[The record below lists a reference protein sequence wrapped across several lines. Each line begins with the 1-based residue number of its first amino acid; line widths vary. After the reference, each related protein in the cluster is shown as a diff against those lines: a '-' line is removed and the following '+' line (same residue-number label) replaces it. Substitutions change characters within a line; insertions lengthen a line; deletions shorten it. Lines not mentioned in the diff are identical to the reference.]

1 MVTFGQYMRGL
12 RRLTFAWLRGDRDAT
27 MRERRLMAFRLL
39 QGQAEQITF
48 TRAGI
53 KWTVD
58 VEGGVVPKKLF
69 MRGNAFE
76 PLRKGLVG
84 WLKANGHIT
93 ETRRTIVDIGANIG
107 TPSVQLARE
116 TGLDILAIE
125 PVPPNFDLLV
135 KNIAQN
141 GLDKQVRCVRAAV
154 SMRPG
159 TLKMAVPKERATC
172 EVIEDGKQPGF
183 GKLTPDIPIIDVPSM
198 RLETILSDNHVAP
211 ERVAV
216 VWCDAQG
223 MEREIIESA
232 PGLWKTGV
240 PLYLELW
247 PKGINAHGGTDAFLT
262 AIQAHFKSFVMISDM
277 TGRGGPN
284 ARPRPLSDL
293 RKIVESIG
301 DSHDDALLL

>member
-1 MVTFGQYMRGL
+1 MVTFGQYMRGF
-12 RRLTFAWLRGDRDAT
+12 RRLTLAWLKGDRDAT
-27 MRERRLMAFRLL
+27 LRERRLMAFRLL
-39 QGQAEQITF
+39 EGQAEQITF

-53 KWTVD
+53 QWTVD

-76 PLRKGLVG
+76 PLRKALAA

-93 ETRRTIVDIGANIG
+93 ETRKTIVDIGANIG

-116 TGLDILAIE
+116 TGLNILAIE
-125 PVPPNFDLLV
+125 PVPANFDLLQ
-135 KNIAQN
+135 KNIVQN

-172 EVIEDGKQPGF
+172 EVIEEGKQPGF
-183 GKLTPDIPIIDVPSM
+183 GKLTPDIPIIEVPSK
-198 RLETILSDNHVAP
+198 RLETILNESQIAP
-211 ERVAV
+211 DAVAV

-223 MEREIIESA
+223 LEREIIESA
-232 PGLWKTGV
+232 PALWKAGV

-247 PKGINAHGGTDAFLT
+247 PKGINAHGGIDAFLT
-262 AIQAHFKSFVMISDM
+262 SIEAHFKSFVMISEM
-277 TGRGGPN
+277 LKSGPQ
-284 ARPRPLSDL
+284 ARPRPLAEL
-293 RKIVESIG
+293 RKIVEAIG

>member
-1 MVTFGQYMRGL
+1 MATFGQYVRGL
-12 RRLTFAWLRGDRDAT
+12 RRLTFAWLKGDHDAT
-27 MRERRLMAFRLL
+27 LRERRLMAFRLL

-53 KWTVD
+53 QWTVD

-76 PLRKGLVG
+76 PLRKALVA
-84 WLKANGHIT
+84 WLKANGHMT
-93 ETRRTIVDIGANIG
+93 ATRRTIVDIGANIG

-116 TGLDILAIE
+116 TGLHILAIE
-125 PVPPNFDLLV
+125 PVPANFDLLR

-172 EVIEDGKQPGF
+172 EVIEDGQQPGF
-183 GKLTPDIPIIDVPSM
+183 GKLTPDVPIIEVPSL
-198 RLETILSDNHVAP
+198 RLESIISDANLAPDQVAF
-211 ERVAV
+211 

-232 PGLWKTGV
+232 PALWKTGV

-247 PKGINAHGGTDAFLT
+247 PKGINAHGGTDAFL
-262 AIQAHFKSFVMISDM
+262 ASIEAHFKAFVMISEM
-277 TGRGGPN
+277 IKSGPQ
-284 ARPRPLSDL
+284 ARPRPLAEL
-293 RKIVESIG
+293 RKIVASIG

>member
-1 MVTFGQYMRGL
+1 MAKFGQYLRGL
-12 RRLTFAWLRGDRDAT
+12 RRLTFAWLRGNRDAT
-27 MRERRLMAFRLL
+27 LRERRLMAFRLL
-39 QGQAEQITF
+39 QGEADQLTF

-53 KWTVD
+53 QWTVD

-69 MRGNAFE
+69 IRGNAFE
-76 PLRKGLVG
+76 PLRKGLAA

-93 ETRRTIVDIGANIG
+93 DTRRTIVDIGANIG

-125 PVPPNFDLLV
+125 PVPANFNLLQ

-172 EVIEDGKQPGF
+172 EVIEEGKQPGF
-183 GKLTPDIPIIDVPSM
+183 GKLTPDIPIIEVPSL
-198 RLETILSDNHVAP
+198 RLETILSENGVAP

-232 PGLWKTGV
+232 PALWKTGAA
-240 PLYLELW
+240 LYLELW
-247 PKGINAHGGTDAFLT
+247 PKGINAHGGTDAFLASIET
-262 AIQAHFKSFVMISDM
+262 HFKSFVMISEM
-277 TGRGGPN
+277 IKTGPQ
-284 ARPRPLSDL
+284 ARPRPLAEL
-293 RKIVESIG
+293 RKIIEAIG